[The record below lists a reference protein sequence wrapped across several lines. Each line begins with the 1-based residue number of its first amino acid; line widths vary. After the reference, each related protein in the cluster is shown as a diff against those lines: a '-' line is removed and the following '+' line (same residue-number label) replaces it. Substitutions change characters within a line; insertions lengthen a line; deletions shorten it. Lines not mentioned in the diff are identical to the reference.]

1 MQDTEL
7 DIERGAVRWHNMKAL
22 KVLPKRYVANEKVIS
37 RIKEAKMGLENDT
50 ITCSEEAFFCLT
62 CFILTAQILS
72 I

>member
-1 MQDTEL
+1 
-7 DIERGAVRWHNMKAL
+7 MKAL
-22 KVLPKRYVANEKVIS
+22 KMLPKRYAANEKVIS

-50 ITCSEEAFFCLT
+50 ITWSEEAFFCLT